1 MTKPNTKHLLQTE
14 MHILQMFASRFFS
27 DCSGSGSSLAHYFFC
42 SLPTAMLVTHSIL
55 KNKQVFMDMK
65 NAKAPCQI
73 LHLSVPESELPHTTI
88 IQTKK
93 QNL

>member
-1 MTKPNTKHLLQTE
+1 
-14 MHILQMFASRFFS
+14 
-27 DCSGSGSSLAHYFFC
+27 
-42 SLPTAMLVTHSIL
+42 MLVTHSIL
-55 KNKQVFMDMK
+55 KNKQGFMDMK

-73 LHLSVPESELPHTTI
+73 LHLSVPESELPRTTI